1 MKTVWIVT
9 TGEDNEGGR
18 VVDVFSQRGSAVDC
32 ALKLMESNEY
42 EVWTQ
47 EAHEDDFILFHN
59 EGIDSVRITRYE
71 VK

>member
-18 VVDVFSQRGSAVDC
+18 VVDVFKLCGSAVEC
-32 ALKLMESNEY
+32 AVKLMGSNDHEA
-42 EVWTQ
+42 WTQ
-47 EAHEDDFILFHN
+47 EAHDDDFILFHN
-59 EGIDSVRITRYE
+59 EGIDYIKIGRYP